1 MTSPMIDPMDD
12 GDDDDMLTPE
22 EEALVGV
29 REFGKADRLNAEA
42 KQMRLMVLN
51 SQFPTRQDMQAAIDV
66 LGSSAGKGLLSMAT
80 SLHDQLEELITEEL
94 AEKTTKLCFNP
105 KPEFNDD
112 DDAEEEPAG
121 ETFETA
127 MVPSGPKTTIGI
139 LLADRPEAAGLP
151 KRCMVHGSVPGSPA
165 YLSGKVKPGD
175 VLVQVDGEDV
185 GPENVVSKMRGNDVT
200 GTRIKLLVERQG
212 RRRPF
217 AVHLIRASREVVDR
231 KKKVFELLA
240 TLAQA
245 AGASSLQQDAEQ
257 DNSAAA
263 LHRKMIA
270 QIRELERENMEEE
283 IILREQADRMT
294 RALRQ
299 AQILVLEFLSKGH
312 EILQSE
318 ACSSAAVASERP
330 PYNHAEPNTSQEGL
344 KSSNMSPN
352 RSGWLRSLLS
362 RPAST
367 TPQEGMDGM
376 GQEVEALGMSVMPV
390 DENPVATSPVKGG
403 GAAEYN
409 AAGQPDVL
417 NSQASE
423 AAKNLQDAQEQLKDA
438 EARCKKLTEENEML
452 LHSLHESMAVLEEM
466 RGQAQD
472 KVEVQMLYDAV
483 KALGCSALS
492 SLASF
497 TFVSFA

>member
-1 MTSPMIDPMDD
+1 
-12 GDDDDMLTPE
+12 
-22 EEALVGV
+22 
-29 REFGKADRLNAEA
+29 
-42 KQMRLMVLN
+42 
-51 SQFPTRQDMQAAIDV
+51 
-66 LGSSAGKGLLSMAT
+66 
-80 SLHDQLEELITEEL
+80 
-94 AEKTTKLCFNP
+94 
-105 KPEFNDD
+105 
-112 DDAEEEPAG
+112 
-121 ETFETA
+121 
-127 MVPSGPKTTIGI
+127 
-139 LLADRPEAAGLP
+139 
-151 KRCMVHGSVPGSPA
+151 
-165 YLSGKVKPGD
+165 
-175 VLVQVDGEDV
+175 
-185 GPENVVSKMRGNDVT
+185 
-200 GTRIKLLVERQG
+200 
-212 RRRPF
+212 
-217 AVHLIRASREVVDR
+217 VDR